1 MAVALPLPRLLLYN
15 EIRGVVDKR
24 RKRNALDDI
33 CDLVG
38 LVVTRCGKQLHC
50 GWIHSSI
57 AGVGAGRVAYQHHRR
72 PPYSRLGKLHTV
84 CPA

>member
-1 MAVALPLPRLLLYN
+1 LLLYN

-24 RKRNALDDI
+24 RERNALDDF

-38 LVVTRCGKQLHC
+38 LVVTRCGQQLHC

-57 AGVGAGRVAYQHHRR
+57 ARVSAGRAAH
-72 PPYSRLGKLHTV
+72 
-84 CPA
+84 